1 MNELM
6 EYMPFLIPVIILE
19 LVLMVT
25 ALVHVETSGLPVWK
39 PHILDINCHVY
50 TIFRAGCVFCI
61 WKRAC

>member
-25 ALVHVETSGLPVWK
+25 ALFCAEDIRITGLETAY
-39 PHILDINCHVY
+39 LDINCHVY

-61 WKRAC
+61 WKRG